1 MKNKL
6 SEKDHKVLN
15 LLHQI
20 EEVNKM
26 IDLHSQDGGIVLMKQ
41 QYEEIRSKYIDELN
55 EVLKEF
61 IGNSSTLI
69 AA

>member
-1 MKNKL
+1 MENKL

-26 IDLHSQDGGIVLMKQ
+26 IHLHSQDGGIVLMKQ